1 MPPSPA
7 DKAPGI
13 RSGSAPLPYAA
24 ILPTGRST
32 VTRPMARRLAI
43 TPTPNVSYSRR
54 PRPSSENDGLG
65 ALDPLPGRVAADV
78 GSIGVAEGLAWG
90 GLTGFCLSGL
100 VCELDQAHGKSIG
113 DHSLIASF
121 PSIAFCLLKREA
133 WAQTETSANLPAKPT
148 LYCDLSLGPTSPVI
162 LTPNLW
168 TVLRQRLN
176 QPFFFF
182 FFRSSARFSFLGL
195 SAASEACSSSL
206 SLRSASSQWSSSW
219 PFGRPCF
226 SQSWWARSWTR
237 AVSSKARPFHRDD
250 FSASPVTKERGF
262 ATTAALN
269 ASIPPSGQSGRRAD
283 CPGAWRATRLYR
295 RRWYRGGPQGMALRL
310 FEWSTGHR

>member
-1 MPPSPA
+1 
-7 DKAPGI
+7 
-13 RSGSAPLPYAA
+13 
-24 ILPTGRST
+24 
-32 VTRPMARRLAI
+32 MARRLAI
-43 TPTPNVSYSRR
+43 TPTPKVSYSRC

-65 ALDPLPGRVAADV
+65 ALDPFPV
-78 GSIGVAEGLAWG
+78 GLRRRGKHRCRRRLAWG
-90 GLTGFCLSGL
+90 GLTGLDSVSQSSGL
-100 VCELDQAHGKSIG
+100 VCELDQAHGKLTG
-113 DHSLIASF
+113 DRSLIACF

-133 WAQTETSANLPAKPT
+133 WAQTEASANLAAKP
-148 LYCDLSLGPTSPVI
+148 LYYDLSSGPTSPVI

-168 TVLRQRLN
+168 TVLRRRLN

-237 AVSSKARPFHRDD
+237 EVSSKARPFHRDD
-250 FSASPVTKERGF
+250 FSEPGYQGARIRYNRCPQR
-262 ATTAALN
+262 LYL
-269 ASIPPSGQSGRRAD
+269 RRASEAD
-283 CPGAWRATRLYR
+283 GRTVRVRGGAARLYG
-295 RRWYRGGPQGMALRL
+295 RWYRGGPQGMALRL
-310 FEWSTGHR
+310 FEWSTGHRWG